1 MLMNIALFGA
11 QGELGAL
18 LLKKFLQNGD
28 FVYVYTDTPDA
39 LKIDSTANYEIQ
51 RGSVSDESAME
62 RTIAKGDAVVVCP
75 DFFAYGKRKDRST
88 PVADGLEHILNVMKK
103 TGKSRIFLTCAACG
117 GQVGQNAMLRFF
129 NKIVKA
135 FMPHCYREA
144 DKVREVISSSGL
156 DYTIFGFINPYL
168 KKSDGGYSV
177 CLDKEKVK
185 AGVSA
190 ENLAQCIFD
199 SVQKNAYSMEAP
211 IVYNKKQE

>member
-28 FVYVYTDTPDA
+28 FVYIYTDTPDA

-103 TGKSRIFLTCAACG
+103 TGRSRIFLTCAACG

-135 FMPHCYREA
+135 FMLPRGGQGA
-144 DKVREVISSSGL
+144 R
-156 DYTIFGFINPYL
+156 
-168 KKSDGGYSV
+168 SDFFERARLYDIRVYQS
-177 CLDKEKVK
+177 LSEKV
-185 AGVSA
+185 GRR
-190 ENLAQCIFD
+190 IFRL
-199 SVQKNAYSMEAP
+199 SG
-211 IVYNKKQE
+211 